1 MHNIVHDDAHS
12 KAAIYTMTKANTPF
26 GEFNNEHAVFLWFDE
41 SGKYVEKIEEMFD
54 AVAMKEFLPK
64 ISQYVA
70 QQKGVNAGATKEA
83 LAQTVPV
90 PSTVTEPR
98 RQLERESSWSS
109 RMNRAF
115 TPYSVQINF
124 VS

>member
-1 MHNIVHDDAHS
+1 MHNIVHDVAHS
-12 KAAIYTMTKANTPF
+12 KAVIYAMTNANTPF

-70 QQKGVNAGATKEA
+70 QQRGVNAGATKEP
-83 LAQTVPV
+83 LELPLTVA
-90 PSTVTEPR
+90 EPR
-98 RQLERESSWSS
+98 TQVWRENSWSK
-109 RMNRAF
+109 RMVRIF
-115 TPYSVQINF
+115 TSYLVHINF
-124 VS
+124 VL